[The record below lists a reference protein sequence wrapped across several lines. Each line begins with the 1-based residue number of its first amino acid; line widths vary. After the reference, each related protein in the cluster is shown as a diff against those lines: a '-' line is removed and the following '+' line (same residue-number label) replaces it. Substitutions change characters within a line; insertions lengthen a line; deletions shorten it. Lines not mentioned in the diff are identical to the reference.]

1 MPQHNLYQTYKC
13 YKNNLGQNFRRIWPD
28 LTSKNNQMKKN
39 KINVDLLLKNERS
52 TIDRLDAIII
62 NTLIERFSVTKRI
75 GLIKAENNIEPHD
88 GEREQEQVKTL
99 EKLIGDS
106 DLDKEFIVNLMNLI
120 TTESKKKH
128 EQIKKEI
135 GE

>member
-1 MPQHNLYQTYKC
+1 
-13 YKNNLGQNFRRIWPD
+13 
-28 LTSKNNQMKKN
+28 MKKN

-52 TIDRLDAIII
+52 TIDRLDAIIV
-62 NTLIERFSVTKRI
+62 NALMERFSVTKRI
-75 GLIKAENNIEPHD
+75 GLIKAENHIEPHD
-88 GEREQEQVKTL
+88 GEREKEQVETL
-99 EKLIGDS
+99 VTLTEDS

>member
-1 MPQHNLYQTYKC
+1 
-13 YKNNLGQNFRRIWPD
+13 
-28 LTSKNNQMKKN
+28 MKKN

-62 NTLIERFSVTKRI
+62 NALIERFSVTKRI
-75 GLIKAENNIEPHD
+75 GLIKAEHNIEPHD
-88 GEREQEQVKTL
+88 AKSEKTQLAKL
-99 EKLIGDS
+99 EKLIENS
-106 DLDKEFIVNLMNLI
+106 DLDKTFIINLMKLI

-135 GE
+135 GEH

>member
-1 MPQHNLYQTYKC
+1 
-13 YKNNLGQNFRRIWPD
+13 
-28 LTSKNNQMKKN
+28 MKKN

-62 NTLIERFSVTKRI
+62 NALIERFSVTKRI
-75 GLIKAENNIEPHD
+75 GLIKAEHKLETYDRN
-88 GEREQEQVKTL
+88 REKIQLKAL
-99 EKLIGDS
+99 EKLIENS
-106 DLDKEFIVNLMNLI
+106 DVDREFIVKLMNLI
-120 TTESKKKH
+120 TTETKKKH

>member
-1 MPQHNLYQTYKC
+1 
-13 YKNNLGQNFRRIWPD
+13 
-28 LTSKNNQMKKN
+28 MKKN

-52 TIDRLDAIII
+52 TIDRLDAII
-62 NTLIERFSVTKRI
+62 NALIERFSVTKRI

-88 GEREQEQVKTL
+88 GEREQKQVKTL

-106 DLDKEFIVNLMNLI
+106 DLDQKFIVDLMNLI

-128 EQIKKEI
+128 EQIKNEI

>member
-1 MPQHNLYQTYKC
+1 
-13 YKNNLGQNFRRIWPD
+13 
-28 LTSKNNQMKKN
+28 MKKN

-62 NTLIERFSVTKRI
+62 NALIERFSVTKKI
-75 GLIKAENNIEPHD
+75 GLIKAENNIKPHD

>member
-1 MPQHNLYQTYKC
+1 
-13 YKNNLGQNFRRIWPD
+13 
-28 LTSKNNQMKKN
+28 MKKN

-62 NTLIERFSVTKRI
+62 NALIERFSVTQRI

-88 GEREQEQVKTL
+88 EEREKEQVKTL

>member
-1 MPQHNLYQTYKC
+1 
-13 YKNNLGQNFRRIWPD
+13 
-28 LTSKNNQMKKN
+28 MKKN

-62 NTLIERFSVTKRI
+62 NALIERFSVTNRI
-75 GLIKAENNIEPHD
+75 GLIKAENNIEPYD
-88 GEREQEQVKTL
+88 RKREKKQVEAL
-99 EKLIGDS
+99 EKLTGNS
-106 DLDKEFIVNLMNLI
+106 DLDKEFIVNLMKLI

-128 EQIKKEI
+128 EQIKKDI

>member
-1 MPQHNLYQTYKC
+1 
-13 YKNNLGQNFRRIWPD
+13 
-28 LTSKNNQMKKN
+28 MKKN

-62 NTLIERFSVTKRI
+62 NALIERFSVTKRI
-75 GLIKAENNIEPHD
+75 GLIKAEHNIESHD
-88 GEREQEQVKTL
+88 GKREKTQLNTL
-99 EKLIGDS
+99 EKLIEDS
-106 DLDKEFIVNLMNLI
+106 DLDKTFIKNLMKLI

>member
-1 MPQHNLYQTYKC
+1 
-13 YKNNLGQNFRRIWPD
+13 
-28 LTSKNNQMKKN
+28 MKKN

-62 NTLIERFSVTKRI
+62 NALIERFSVTKRI
-75 GLIKAENNIEPHD
+75 GLIKAEHNIETYD
-88 GEREQEQVKTL
+88 RNRENMQLKAL
-99 EKLIGDS
+99 EKLIEDS
-106 DLDKEFIVNLMNLI
+106 DVDREFIVKLMELI

-128 EQIKKEI
+128 EQIKREI

>member
-1 MPQHNLYQTYKC
+1 
-13 YKNNLGQNFRRIWPD
+13 
-28 LTSKNNQMKKN
+28 MKKN

-52 TIDRLDAIII
+52 TIDRLDTTMVKI
-62 NTLIERFSVTKRI
+62 LIERFSVTRQI
-75 GLIKAENNIEPHD
+75 GLTKAEHGIETYD
-88 GEREQEQVKTL
+88 RNREKKQLKAL
-99 EKLIGDS
+99 EKLVEDS
-106 DLDKEFIVNLMNLI
+106 DIDRKFIGKLMRLI